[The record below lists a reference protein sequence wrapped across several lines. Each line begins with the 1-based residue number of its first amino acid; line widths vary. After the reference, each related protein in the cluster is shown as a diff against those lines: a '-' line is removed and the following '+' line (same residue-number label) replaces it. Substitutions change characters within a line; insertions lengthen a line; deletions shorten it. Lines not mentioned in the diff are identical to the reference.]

1 MNNNYLKLNQ
11 VILKLFNN
19 NYNLVSKTFNP
30 VFPLNLHIYKS
41 LAFIYNLFNRNSNF
55 ISSKYLC
62 IFISRFKTISK
73 LFFYTFVCIY
83 YKYTYYIEL
92 KLE

>member
-19 NYNLVSKTFNP
+19 NLVSKTFNP

-55 ISSKYLC
+55 ISSK
-62 IFISRFKTISK
+62 
-73 LFFYTFVCIY
+73 
-83 YKYTYYIEL
+83 
-92 KLE
+92 